1 MISVEEPEDGK
12 ELPQEAGVW
21 KDRLRKRPPKENVCK
36 NPSKSKKRS
45 QQRKIESRNNNNN
58 LIIEEEVKR
67 PSKNPP
73 KSKTHIKPSQGKI
86 GQGKE
91 NKTMSSIIQ
100 NFHPDPKTIKQ
111 RQNNQRLVKD
121 YNQDYQDDLF
131 ESGVIETAKFSLDIV
146 VSDSD
151 SVSSTEDFGSSLSRS
166 PSSAV
171 FPRLK
176 REATPV
182 WYKNFM
188 QENRVKKEEI
198 NSYKHLAFVHKS
210 LKNQKKV
217 KRTKKISTQA
227 PVALS
232 SKRLMKESF
241 EVSAR
246 EIALL
251 SYSRAERE
259 EEEEKCEEYF
269 SEEDQGTE

>member
-21 KDRLRKRPPKENVCK
+21 KDRLRKRPPKENVCE
-36 NPSKSKKRS
+36 NPSKVKKRN
-45 QQRKIESRNNNNN
+45 QQRKIEARNNNNN
-58 LIIEEEVKR
+58 LIQEEEIKR

-91 NKTMSSIIQ
+91 NKSMSSIIQ

-121 YNQDYQDDLF
+121 YNRDYQDDLF
-131 ESGVIETAKFSLDIV
+131 ESGIIETAKFRLDIV
-146 VSDSD
+146 ASDSD
-151 SVSSTEDFGSSLSRS
+151 SFSSTDDSFRSRS
-166 PSSAV
+166 PASSP

-176 REATPV
+176 RESTPV

-188 QENRVKKEEI
+188 QENQVNKEELD
-198 NSYKHLAFVHKS
+198 SYKHLAFVHKS

-217 KRTKKISTQA
+217 KRTKRISTQA
-227 PVALS
+227 PVAPS

-241 EVSAR
+241 EVSAK